1 MEYTKEMINKC
12 VSDNKL
18 DTVKKTSIMCKCDGE
33 AIFVAYYEDVCDVEA
48 IFVAYYEDVFK
59 SCKHSRKLTTEAIK
73 LLIQVARTSK
83 RMKW

>member
-1 MEYTKEMINKC
+1 MKYTKEMINKC

-18 DTVKKTSIMCKCDGE
+18 DTVEKTPIMCKCDGE
-33 AIFVAYYEDVCDVEA
+33 V

-59 SCKHSRKLTTEAIK
+59 NCKRSRKLTTEAIK

-83 RMKW
+83 RMRW